1 MVDDKNKGGFPAE
14 FLARFPAG
22 NNDFSADLIATAKY
36 VIRCINS
43 GDTDFSD
50 FADASES
57 VAIALISIGE
67 ILHTRS
73 RPYPHLRLRL
83 LPQNSPRLHNVEV

>member
-67 ILHTRS
+67 ILDRRA
-73 RPYPHLRLRL
+73 RPYLDDGLVNELRRTLTRRS
-83 LPQNSPRLHNVEV
+83 Q